1 MLAAVISGL
10 LVKHKAWMDACCR
23 FKTNYV
29 TEKQDTYSRSWFRD
43 ALTETDCKGNCKKK
57 QTRKLQKSLTKGP
70 GPPG

>member
-10 LVKHKAWMDACCR
+10 LVKHKAWMDAYCR
-23 FKTNYV
+23 FEANDV

-43 ALTETDCKGNCKKK
+43 ALTETACKGNCKKK
-57 QTRKLQKSLTKGP
+57 KKCKLQKSPTKGP